1 MGRAKTASGVP
12 ACFLSGILFGRLSR
26 LPLAVF
32 EIAPF
37 NKCPHTGGV
46 GTAKVVK
53 IVNNMMSM
61 GNVLVAAEAL
71 LVQRDAVTE

>member
-1 MGRAKTASGVP
+1 LTRAGPP
-12 ACFLSGILFGRLSR
+12 AATTEFAQLQRREFQ
-26 LPLAVF
+26 
-32 EIAPF
+32 IAPF

-71 LVQRDAVTE
+71 MVQQDAVTE